1 MILIKLLILSFNFSG
16 TVPADVQVGTG
27 RKNTLNTLR
36 NLLHRWLRLKE
47 MRQ

>member
-1 MILIKLLILSFNFSG
+1 MMLLKLLILSSNFSG

-27 RKNTLNTLR
+27 RKNTFNTSR
-36 NLLHRWLRLKE
+36 NLLHRRLRLKE